1 MTATIY
7 ATPGGN
13 LIRATLLTLVR
24 DKKLGQRE
32 CEVMFTELAALER
45 QAADGR
51 VASQLAGAAL
61 GPVAPVAPT
70 FQPPARGNTAQRHD
84 TYSTEGKPPAQEPAA
99 VTRNNAEC
107 RKTGWVNGKF
117 VPLP

>member
-1 MTATIY
+1 MSATIY
-7 ATPGGN
+7 TTPGGN
-13 LIRATLLTLVR
+13 LIRGCLLSLVSAG
-24 DKKLGQRE
+24 KLGQRE

-70 FQPPARGNTAQRHD
+70 FQPPARGNSAQRHE
-84 TYSTEGKPPAQEPAA
+84 TYGTEGKPPAPEPAA
-99 VTRNNAEC
+99 VARNNAEC
-107 RKTGWVNGKF
+107 RKTGWVKGKW
-117 VPLP
+117 VG

>member
-1 MTATIY
+1 MAAMTY
-7 ATPGGN
+7 ATPEGN
-13 LIRATLLTLVR
+13 LIRAKLIALVNAGGL
-24 DKKLGQRE
+24 DIATAEQ
-32 CEVMFTELAALER
+32 MFANLRVIER

-70 FQPPARGNTAQRHD
+70 FQPPVRGNTTQRHE
-84 TYSTEGKPPAQEPAA
+84 TYSTDGKPPAPEPAA

-107 RKTGWVNGKF
+107 ARWGWKKGRRV
-117 VPLP
+117 

>member
-1 MTATIY
+1 MDAMNY
-7 ATPGGN
+7 ATPEGN
-13 LIRATLLTLVR
+13 LIRAKLIALVNAGSLDR
-24 DKKLGQRE
+24 AAAEQMFANLG
-32 CEVMFTELAALER
+32 VIER

-84 TYSTEGKPPAQEPAA
+84 TYEAEGKPPAQEPAA

-107 RKTGWVNGKF
+107 RKTGWVKGKW
-117 VPLP
+117 VG